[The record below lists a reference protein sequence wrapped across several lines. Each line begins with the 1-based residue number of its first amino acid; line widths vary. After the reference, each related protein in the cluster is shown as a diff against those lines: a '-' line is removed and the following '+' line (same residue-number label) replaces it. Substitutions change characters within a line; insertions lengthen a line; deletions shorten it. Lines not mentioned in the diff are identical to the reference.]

1 MIEIDS
7 GTSREDSAS
16 ETSDLRYTQ
25 FSLVPRLRPARED
38 RGAWGRGYT
47 QLTFACSLSYI
58 IYDNYTYMCSVF
70 EMETWNSLVCSA
82 GPSSGGEIMPYV
94 SYIIVYA

>member
-25 FSLVPRLRPARED
+25 FSLVPRLPDLFQRRREK
-38 RGAWGRGYT
+38 
-47 QLTFACSLSYI
+47 I
-58 IYDNYTYMCSVF
+58 
-70 EMETWNSLVCSA
+70 
-82 GPSSGGEIMPYV
+82 GEPGDEAIHSKRLHV
-94 SYIIVYA
+94 HCHT